1 MNATAQK
8 AAPLT
13 PALENAV
20 LQSAISVAMRHANEK
35 FEAEKKENKVE
46 TKQEQP
52 ANVAS
57 NVSPISAAKM
67 KSIVVRKDILGSVV
81 VFDVDS
87 HVKREDGE
95 FIDYWDGKS
104 TKVAPV
110 DYYRKSTRPVEMD
123 EAKKVMEQYMKANK
137 LQQAHLRS
145 RLEKNRF
152 ESESQGKAE
161 TVDINAFLDK
171 LQDALIKTISS
182 MRV

>member
-13 PALENAV
+13 PALENAI
-20 LQSAISVAMRHANEK
+20 LQSSLAIAMKHANEK
-35 FEAEKKENKVE
+35 FEANNKKEITVE
-46 TKQEQP
+46 QPTVQP
-52 ANVAS
+52 ANVA
-57 NVSPISAAKM
+57 PIKQSKL
-67 KSIVVRKDILGSVV
+67 KSVVVRKDILGTVV

-104 TKVAPV
+104 VKTAPV
-110 DYYRKSTRPVEMD
+110 AYYKVSTRPVPSE
-123 EAKKVMEQYMKANK
+123 EAAKIVEGYAKANK
-137 LQQAHLRS
+137 LSQVHMRQ

-152 ESESQGKAE
+152 ESEAQGKAE
-161 TVDINAFLDK
+161 TVDINSFLDK
-171 LQDALIKTISS
+171 LQEALIKTISS